1 MRRKEGIKKERMRTK
16 KGVEGEGMRR
26 KKEKRGMCVCGGA
39 TGATACSVGGWRCY
53 LQH

>member
-26 KKEKRGMCVCGGA
+26 KKEKGGMCVCGGV
-39 TGATACSVGGWRCY
+39 TGAIACSVGG
-53 LQH
+53 